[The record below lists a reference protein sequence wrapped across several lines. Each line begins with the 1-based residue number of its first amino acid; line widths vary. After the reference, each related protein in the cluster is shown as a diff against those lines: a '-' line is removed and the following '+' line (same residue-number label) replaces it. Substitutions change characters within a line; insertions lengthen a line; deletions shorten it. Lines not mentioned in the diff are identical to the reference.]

1 MYPTTD
7 VKLDPQLPSAAQF
20 WTPSQSDLEEDE
32 GFGFFR
38 EVWPIFDI
46 TETEAREITLRDR
59 SLAVFVSNLAANNVE
74 FDLIA
79 TAVETGSV
87 EDIEGLTQEQYTA
100 LTPYMTDMTALENL
114 EIGVAGL
121 AYSLAAAGMYPA
133 ASCRGHPA
141 GWSEVP
147 VVFLA
152 ADREHAQLLQPLVR
166 EAGCGF
172 DIDPDR
178 PELLV
183 ILSRSIEETLGLA
196 DAILGHLFEFTINDR
211 AAE

>member
-7 VKLDPQLPSAAQF
+7 VTFDSRLPSAAQF

-32 GFGFFR
+32 GFGLFR

-46 TETEAREITLRDR
+46 TEVEARDITLRDQ
-59 SLAVFVSNLAANNVE
+59 SLAAFVGDIATNDVE

-87 EDIEGLTQEQYTA
+87 EDIEGLAHEQYVA
-100 LTPYMTDMTALENL
+100 LTPYLTDMTALENL

-121 AYSLAAAGMYPA
+121 VYSLAAAGMYPA
-133 ASCRGHPA
+133 ASCRGHPT

-152 ADREHAQLLQPLVR
+152 ADREHAQRLQPLVGG
-166 EAGCGF
+166 AGCGF

-183 ILSRSIEETLGLA
+183 ILSRSIEETLSLA
-196 DAILGHLFEFTINDR
+196 DAILSHLSEFAVSGRTED
-211 AAE
+211 